1 MATIKPINSHTVH
14 QIQSGQ
20 VIVDICSVVKELV
33 ENSID
38 AEATSIEVRFKNQG
52 LSLIEVQDNGEGIS
66 PHNFEVLAL
75 KHHTSKLSA
84 YSDLTTLNT
93 YGFRGEALS
102 SLCASSNCTV
112 TTCLAEDVPKATR
125 LEFKTSGILDSKKIV
140 AAQKGTTVSIENL
153 FKNLPVRRRELERN
167 IKREWSRVSNVLGQ
181 YACIQT
187 GIKFSVSQQNGNG
200 KKTILFSTKGNQST
214 KDNIANVFGAKMLTA
229 LVPIDLKL
237 TLDNYQNRNHHHS
250 PGTKEIRIFGH
261 VSRSTGGESRQAPD
275 RQMFFVNTRPC
286 NLPQVAKVFNEVY
299 RAYNGSH
306 SPFLFANIELDTRL
320 YDVNVSPD
328 KRTILLHDQNKILEA
343 LKCSLSSFFDSHG
356 NTLPLA
362 QIISNQNQTSYK
374 QTKINAR
381 SAVSS
386 PLKSEEFPHSQSAS
400 ESSDSEELTSTG
412 RQHMQVFGNGTEKRS
427 SPSLKSSNILS
438 FLAEEDNEN
447 DSPKFQGRKGTQ
459 LPTGDLEI
467 NLIEDNLSLITNK
480 KSEVGVDTK
489 KNDHAKS
496 ETKYA
501 SDVMDKTKC
510 LETYGP
516 PRTPPILSPVKLYK
530 QGSCGKSF
538 ELHEHSVNQ
547 ASRTCLN
554 PRSHIKPYSSA
565 SRGNNLILNES
576 TISPESLSYAG
587 DDSYSKSLF
596 GTQSPTN
603 KDSQD
608 TQNMTK
614 KMSFLRDTSQTPSK
628 HKSSLS
634 QICSAQATKRC
645 KISHTQIFES
655 ENPDAIETPVSSQAS
670 SEFPKLYEETVTSS
684 MDTVYNSQP
693 SNISVEHLD
702 PYQPMTPLLDHS
714 DTEINEDEG
723 TVLERKMFHN
733 ISKFDE
739 NSKKSVSKSYSS
751 NSEIPLSLSKK
762 TSTRALSQTIS
773 TNISKIK
780 EKMELLEQRF
790 SLSVKKVDVRA
801 RDEENFLNPEE
812 KLTLTIAKSDFSKMK
827 IIGQFNLGFILVTR
841 FSNFDHDCD
850 NPCDDDIFIIDQHAS
865 DEKYNFERLQ
875 ASTIVQSQKLVI
887 PKTLDLTA
895 LEEEIVAEN
904 SSALQNNGFIVTFD
918 TSGNLP
924 TGKRCKLTSLPL
936 SYETAFSVADLEE
949 LLSLLADNPPGFTP
963 RPSKVQKMLAM
974 RACRSSIMIGKTLT
988 LKQMEKIVLHLGELD
1003 KPWNCPH
1010 GRPTMR
1016 HLFSLSTWDSR
1027 RRVGNKSDV
1036 ESSIIKTEE
1045 MIAIDW
1051 AEYLHRNCVE
1061 NS

>member
-1 MATIKPINSHTVH
+1 MATIKPINTHTVH

-38 AEATSIEVRFKNQG
+38 AKATNIEVRFKNQG

-66 PHNFEVLAL
+66 QHNFEVLAL

-167 IKREWSRVSNVLGQ
+167 IKREWSRVSNLLGQ

-187 GIKFSVSQQNGNG
+187 GIKFSVSQQSGNG
-200 KKTILFSTKGNQST
+200 KKTSIFSTKGNQST
-214 KDNIANVFGAKMLTA
+214 KDNIANVFGAKMLAA

-237 TLDNYQNRNHHHS
+237 ILDNYQNRNHHHS
-250 PGTKEIRIFGH
+250 PGSKEIRISGH
-261 VSRSTGGESRQAPD
+261 ISRSTGGESRQAPD

-299 RAYNGSH
+299 RSYNGSH

-328 KRTILLHDQNKILEA
+328 KRTILLHDQNQILEA

-356 NTLPLA
+356 NTFPLA
-362 QIISNQNQTSYK
+362 QVISNQSQTSYK
-374 QTKINAR
+374 QTKINVK
-381 SAVSS
+381 SAESS
-386 PLKSEEFPHSQSAS
+386 PLKSEEFPYGQSAP
-400 ESSDSEELTSTG
+400 EHSDSEELTSTG
-412 RQHMQVFGNGTEKRS
+412 RRHVQVFENGTKKRS
-427 SPSLKSSNILS
+427 SPSLRSSNI
-438 FLAEEDNEN
+438 FNHIVEDDNEN
-447 DSPKFQGRKGTQ
+447 DSSKFQRRKEPQ
-459 LPTGDLEI
+459 SQTGDLEI
-467 NLIEDNLSLITNK
+467 NLIEDNVSLTTNK
-480 KSEVGVDTK
+480 KSGEVIDIK
-489 KNDHAKS
+489 KIDRTES
-496 ETKYA
+496 ETKYV
-501 SDVMDKTKC
+501 SDFMD
-510 LETYGP
+510 ETNCSESYGP
-516 PRTPPILSPVKLYK
+516 PRTPFILSPVELFK

-538 ELHEHSVNQ
+538 ELHEPSVNQ
-547 ASRTCLN
+547 ANRTCLK
-554 PRSHIKPYSSA
+554 PRSHLKPYSPA
-565 SRGNNLILNES
+565 SRRNNLILDES
-576 TISPESLSYAG
+576 TISSESLSYAG

-603 KDSQD
+603 KNIYD
-608 TQNMTK
+608 TPNMAK
-614 KMSFLRDTSQTPSK
+614 KMSSLRDTFQTPPK
-628 HKSSLS
+628 HRSSLS
-634 QICSAQATKRC
+634 QIYSAQTSKRC
-645 KISHTQIFES
+645 KISDTQVFET
-655 ENPDAIETPVSSQAS
+655 ENTDTIETLVSSQTS
-670 SEFPKLYEETVTSS
+670 SELPKFYDESVTSS
-684 MDTVYNSQP
+684 MDTVYNTQQS
-693 SNISVEHLD
+693 SISVEKSD
-702 PYQPMTPLLDHS
+702 PYEPMTPLLDHG
-714 DTEINEDEG
+714 DTEINKDKG
-723 TVLERKMFHN
+723 TAFESTMFHN

-739 NSKKSVSKSYSS
+739 DPKKSSSKSYLS
-751 NSEIPLSLSKK
+751 NSEIPLNLSKK
-762 TSTRALSQTIS
+762 TSIRALSQTIS
-773 TNISKIK
+773 TDIFKIK
-780 EKMELLEQRF
+780 EKMDLLEQSF
-790 SLSVKKVDVRA
+790 SSSVKKVDMRV
-801 RDEENFLNPEE
+801 RDEENSLNPEE
-812 KLTLTIAKSDFSKMK
+812 KLTLTIAKSDFAKMK

-904 SSALQNNGFIVTFD
+904 SSALQNNGFTVTFD

-1016 HLFSLSTWDSR
+1016 HLFSLGTWDSR
-1027 RRVGNKSDV
+1027 QRVGSNTDV
-1036 ESSIIKTEE
+1036 ESSNLRTKENIP
-1045 MIAIDW
+1045 IDW
-1051 AEYLHRNCVE
+1051 AEYLQRNCTE